1 MTQPTT
7 KTPRTDEA
15 IYEGYCP
22 RNSTRGEDVVS
33 PDFARQLETELNEWR
48 ECAEMLSRMVNPEQ
62 KIKAYNRFT
71 ELKTKYG
78 DPRANP

>member
-1 MTQPTT
+1 MTEPKT
-7 KTPRTDEA
+7 KTPRT
-15 IYEGYCP
+15 G
-22 RNSTRGEDVVS
+22 RVVLKNFTGEIETDS
-33 PDFARQLETELNEWR
+33 IAALIDFARRLETELNEWR